1 LSPLFI
7 VYASLLIAGAMSI
20 IFYFG
25 PKYGNQNMIWY
36 ILVCSLIGGLSV
48 SVTTGLGAAI
58 VTTVMGDNQ
67 FNHWFIYFLLLFISV
82 TLVTEVFYL
91 NKALALFN
99 TAMVTP
105 TYYVIFSFCSMVT
118 TVVLFKGLKASASQI
133 ITIVMAFLVICV
145 GITILQMS
153 KIDPTEFKSLDRR
166 STILLQ
172 AARKQTEAVDEKSVT
187 SAEDPGIDALRGSF
201 GTVGSIIRARSAR
214 RVSQSTH
221 NTVYSNR
228 FGASSTHLDVERSDS
243 RKAAASSSNHYG
255 AMQRH
260 QLFDSPVPHSDASDA
275 DSISMSSQPSSR
287 KPAIKFGSEA
297 VIHTYHRG
305 TTGKDDSATHE
316 RRPAPHSSSPLA
328 SPSPP
333 TLSPPE
339 NTMGDPLRQYS
350 SPTNSKPVFPYDPSI
365 EGLRTAP
372 PRVGI
377 PAGTYH
383 DPFDGSPATAALPSF
398 PSELSLDDEPL
409 RRPQHRRFSR
419 QGSSRD
425 YPKGDNVDDLEESES
440 LWDPRRDTNSEEA
453 DAVASPDSPIGTIRL
468 VNSSRPGRF

>member
-1 LSPLFI
+1 
-7 VYASLLIAGAMSI
+7 
-20 IFYFG
+20 
-25 PKYGNQNMIWY
+25 
-36 ILVCSLIGGLSV
+36 
-48 SVTTGLGAAI
+48 
-58 VTTVMGDNQ
+58 
-67 FNHWFIYFLLLFISV
+67 
-82 TLVTEVFYL
+82 
-91 NKALALFN
+91 
-99 TAMVTP
+99 
-105 TYYVIFSFCSMVT
+105 
-118 TVVLFKGLKASASQI
+118 
-133 ITIVMAFLVICV
+133 MAFLVICV

-172 AARKQTEAVDEKSVT
+172 ATRKQTEAVDEKSVT

-214 RVSQSTH
+214 RFSQSTRNSVH
-221 NTVYSNR
+221 SNR
-228 FGASSTHLDVERSDS
+228 FAASNTRLDVERSES

-260 QLFDSPVPHSDASDA
+260 QLFDSPVPRSDASDT

-297 VIHTYHRG
+297 VVHSYHRG
-305 TTGKDDSATHE
+305 IAGKDDAATHE
-316 RRPAPHSSSPLA
+316 RRVAPHSSSPLA
-328 SPSPP
+328 STSPS
-333 TLSPPE
+333 LSPPE
-339 NTMGDPLRQYS
+339 DLRGDPLRQF
-350 SPTNSKPVFPYDPSI
+350 SPPSNSKPYDPSI

-377 PAGTYH
+377 PAETYH
-383 DPFDGSPATAALPSF
+383 DPFEGSPATAAMPSF
-398 PSELSLDDEPL
+398 PSELSLDDSPP

-453 DAVASPDSPIGTIRL
+453 DAVAAPDSPIGTIRL